1 VCVCSCVRVRVCPCA
16 CACVAACRVLYVIE
30 FWGLLLYERVLL
42 NGSSLR
48 PFVCIVFVVV
58 LFCVCRDLACMP
70 FRCASD
76 IEAYA
81 RARARA
87 RESALVR
94 AREREGG
101 REGGRDDMPCSRTE
115 GHACLFS
122 LAPPPLPLSL
132 PPSLPP
138 SLALTSRPSAL
149 WLRSRSLIQG
159 WTIPS
164 YQLIDSAKTIME
176 QQGGSTSAI
185 TYKDFIRTI
194 IKLFISRGES
204 SVA

>member
-1 VCVCSCVRVRVCPCA
+1 MCVCVRVRVRVCVLVCVCVRVRVRVCSCVRVRVCPCA

-58 LFCVCRDLACMP
+58 LFCVCRDLACTP

-122 LAPPPLPLSL
+122 LAPPAPSL
-132 PPSLPP
+132 PPTLPP
-138 SLALTSRPSAL
+138 SLARSHFSPFCSLVAL
-149 WLRSRSLIQG
+149 ALSHTGLDNS
-159 WTIPS
+159 
-164 YQLIDSAKTIME
+164 
-176 QQGGSTSAI
+176 
-185 TYKDFIRTI
+185 
-194 IKLFISRGES
+194 
-204 SVA
+204 